1 MSLWLDEMYLKQIG
15 YRLEGFKP
23 LNTHQWNC
31 RCPICGDSEK
41 KKSKRRGYFYERD
54 DGLNYQ
60 CFNCQASMT
69 FGSFLKDFDL
79 NLYKQYALEKFKD
92 KFGRSEE
99 KQDNEE
105 RIENFIEKQEAKVL
119 EAKYKSFYDGL
130 PSISELDS
138 DHPAAVLLAKRK
150 IPRKFWDDLF
160 YCEKFVEWTEGF
172 SDKYST
178 LTEHPRIII
187 PFWDHLGRSPYFQ
200 GRSFGKVEP
209 RYFTYKILE
218 DSDYKAYGLDKV
230 DRMSII
236 NVVEGPFDS
245 MFLDNAVA
253 VASSA
258 LHKFHVPGCK
268 HRYIFDNEPRNK
280 DIVKLLRETI
290 KDGKTVVIWPDEV
303 KGLGKDINE
312 LVLAG
317 VDVKSVIEKNSFSG
331 LQAQVKFN
339 QWVR

>member
-1 MSLWLDEMYLKQIG
+1 MSLWLDEAYLKQIL
-15 YRLEGFKP
+15 YRMPSWKQI
-23 LNTHQWNC
+23 NTHQWNG
-31 RCPICGDSEK
+31 RCVHCGDSEK
-41 KKSKRRGYFYERD
+41 KKNKKRGYFYERN
-54 DGLNYQ
+54 DGLNFQ
-60 CFNCQASMT
+60 CFNCQASET
-69 FGSFLKDFDL
+69 FATFLKWFDV
-79 NLYKQYALEKFKD
+79 NLYKQYYLEKFKD
-92 KFGRSEE
+92 KFKRNDPPVST
-99 KQDNEE
+99 QE
-105 RIENFIEKQEAKVL
+105 RLDKFIEKQQAKVID
-119 EAKYKSFYDGL
+119 ESYNSFYDGL
-130 PSISELDS
+130 PTVEDCGPGHEAFELLKS
-138 DHPAAVLLAKRK
+138 RK
-150 IPRKFWDDLF
+150 IPRKFFSELYYTD
-160 YCEKFVEWTEGF
+160 KFINWTEGF
-172 SDKYST
+172 TEKYSN

-187 PFWDHLGRSPYFQ
+187 PFWDNNGRSPYFQ

-218 DSDYKAYGLDKV
+218 DSDYKAYGLDKI
-230 DRMSII
+230 DRMAII

-317 VDVKSVIEKNSFSG
+317 VDVKSVIEENSFSG